1 MEFDYY
7 SPSETFVALT
17 ANQFVESDDGPLE
30 QQGKDTQVCRINRKF
45 PLILKKNQSP
55 HYKGDEI

>member
-1 MEFDYY
+1 MELYHY
-7 SPSETFVALT
+7 SPSEAFVMLT
-17 ANQFVESDDGPLE
+17 VDQFVERDDGPLE

-55 HYKGDEI
+55 H